1 VSYWFSKTLLFQTGP
16 RVLCRYSAGG
26 KLVGLVTSRDSELV
40 SNRAATLKSVM
51 TPVKDLLTVGAL
63 YEW

>member
-1 VSYWFSKTLLFQTGP
+1 
-16 RVLCRYSAGG
+16 VLCRYSAGG